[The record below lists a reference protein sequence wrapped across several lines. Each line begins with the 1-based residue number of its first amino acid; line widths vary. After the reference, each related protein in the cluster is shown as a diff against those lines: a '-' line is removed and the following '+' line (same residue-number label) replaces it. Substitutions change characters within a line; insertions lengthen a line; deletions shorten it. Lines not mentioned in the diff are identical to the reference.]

1 MDLIGALGL
10 AVVVTGSGTYV
21 YGGAHDG
28 TEVTLPAKYQR
39 GMDRFESLAACK
51 KPLKNVDGSSDL
63 AASVECDVATG
74 RLRLVLSSDSN
85 YLSSLQEYLSALA
98 DGDQNHPVALPGII
112 HMLYPG
118 RQLSARLARSK
129 WQWRKDG
136 FFRYSVSTEKIVETR
151 DHETG
156 MMCPGRTSGCVLSC
170 SVVAKH
176 ALFCTFGRISL
187 YFRIYIKISHSQGEG
202 VLLSSA
208 YGRRPFSSMGFPR
221 KREL

>member
-1 MDLIGALGL
+1 MTGQRSPFLPSIKGEWIVSNRWLRAKNHSRMSMDHLISQHRLNVMSPPGDFVLFCRATL
-10 AVVVTGSGTYV
+10 TICPRCRSIYV
-21 YGGAHDG
+21 
-28 TEVTLPAKYQR
+28 
-39 GMDRFESLAACK
+39 
-51 KPLKNVDGSSDL
+51 
-63 AASVECDVATG
+63 
-74 RLRLVLSSDSN
+74 
-85 YLSSLQEYLSALA
+85 
-98 DGDQNHPVALPGII
+98 II

-187 YFRIYIKISHSQGEG
+187 YFRIYIKISHFQGEG